1 MENSSGKKAKSGK
14 RFSQGLVLSFILVFL
29 ISLSGGILIYRQLR
43 ASLAFQPLQ
52 VEMARENIYDV
63 SQILNELY
71 QSEAYARSYMQT
83 FEADYYYGY
92 HACLDSAVDR
102 LRAMKARQIV
112 EDPSLTEK
120 VDTIGRILR
129 KKTRN
134 MERLFS
140 YMNTL
145 RQQSLEEASRKIID
159 SLQIETPWLPPRIEI
174 GEYEDTVVKVE
185 RRTENTDG
193 FFKRLS
199 RAFKKE
205 KIDTVYYVHQ
215 ENRIIEETIQ
225 PLEGLHDS
233 LRQAIARTVMEYED
247 MRRVADARLSRQ
259 VDNILKLDLALNEQI
274 MEVLDSWQQTEV
286 EASLQVL
293 RQRADDLR
301 RMSQTI
307 AWIGVLSFL
316 VTFLALFFL
325 LRSALR
331 SQKRERA
338 LAVSEA
344 EKAVL
349 LANREQLMKS
359 IAHDIKSPLSTIIG
373 STDLLD
379 RSGVPDESRHYLQ
392 CTKAASSYLLEL
404 VNNLLD
410 YVKWQSGEL
419 KSEQTLFNPC
429 KLFAEV
435 QAMYRLQAEEKG
447 LIFRFRMQGEAEGG
461 RDGDAAW
468 RGDGSCPDSE
478 GASSGWFK
486 GDALRIR
493 QICGNLLSNAI
504 KYTDAGFVEFR
515 VDWTEDALS
524 LVVRDSGR
532 GIAEADQERI
542 FEEFVRV
549 GKENAGVEGTG
560 LGLSV
565 TLKWVELLGGKLKL
579 ESALDKGSEFRV
591 TLPVQAVDG
600 AEVEQ
605 KVLDNKER
613 QGGRTND
620 SLRGFRVAVID
631 DDRMLQKIL
640 CAYLERMGLEVKA
653 TSNPDEL
660 MAWVAEAWPQLVV
673 TDLQMPRVSGY
684 EILERVKAVDAA
696 MPVILLTGKHFVD
709 VSASAGKADAS
720 SAAAEEEVSFAAVL
734 QKPVEFQALLDAIEK
749 CLQQDGS
756 PLPWGLQGQKNE
768 DVGKVGNAGDV
779 GNAGGDAYDLSSIRA
794 FLGDEPEK
802 MAEFLR
808 EFFDTVFDQLEDLK
822 IMVEEKDSARLSALS
837 HKMASMCGQLGMN
850 GLQDLLR
857 SWEKGLAVPSMQD
870 ILDLESRLQDLR
882 CRMEQDGLLTF

>member
-1 MENSSGKKAKSGK
+1 
-14 RFSQGLVLSFILVFL
+14 
-29 ISLSGGILIYRQLR
+29 
-43 ASLAFQPLQ
+43 
-52 VEMARENIYDV
+52 
-63 SQILNELY
+63 
-71 QSEAYARSYMQT
+71 
-83 FEADYYYGY
+83 
-92 HACLDSAVDR
+92 
-102 LRAMKARQIV
+102 
-112 EDPSLTEK
+112 
-120 VDTIGRILR
+120 
-129 KKTRN
+129 
-134 MERLFS
+134 
-140 YMNTL
+140 
-145 RQQSLEEASRKIID
+145 
-159 SLQIETPWLPPRIEI
+159 
-174 GEYEDTVVKVE
+174 
-185 RRTENTDG
+185 
-193 FFKRLS
+193 
-199 RAFKKE
+199 
-205 KIDTVYYVHQ
+205 
-215 ENRIIEETIQ
+215 
-225 PLEGLHDS
+225 
-233 LRQAIARTVMEYED
+233 
-247 MRRVADARLSRQ
+247 
-259 VDNILKLDLALNEQI
+259 
-274 MEVLDSWQQTEV
+274 
-286 EASLQVL
+286 
-293 RQRADDLR
+293 
-301 RMSQTI
+301 
-307 AWIGVLSFL
+307 
-316 VTFLALFFL
+316 
-325 LRSALR
+325 
-331 SQKRERA
+331 
-338 LAVSEA
+338 
-344 EKAVL
+344 
-349 LANREQLMKS
+349 MKS

-379 RSGVPDESRHYLQ
+379 RSGVPAESRHYLQ

-447 LIFRFRMQGEAEGG
+447 LIFRFRMQGEAEEG

-549 GKENAGVEGTG
+549 GKEKAGVEGTG

-565 TLKWVELLGGKLKL
+565 TLKWVELLGGKLQL

-600 AEVEQ
+600 SEVEQ

-613 QGGRTND
+613 QGGRAND
-620 SLRGFRVAVID
+620 SLRGIRVAVID

-684 EILERVKAVDAA
+684 EILERVKAVDAVL
-696 MPVILLTGKHFVD
+696 PVILLTGKHFVD
-709 VSASAGKADAS
+709 VSASAGKGDTS
-720 SAAAEEEVSFAAVL
+720 SAAAEEDVSFSAVL
-734 QKPVEFQALLDAIEK
+734 QKPVEFSALLEVIGK

-756 PLPWGLQGQKNE
+756 LLSLGDQEQMKG
-768 DVGKVGNAGDV
+768 DAGKL

-794 FLGDEPEK
+794 FLGDEPER

-837 HKMASMCGQLGMN
+837 HKMASMCGQLRMN

-857 SWEKGLAVPSMQD
+857 SWEKGFAVPSMQD
-870 ILDLESRLQDLR
+870 ILDLESRLQDLQ
-882 CRMEQDGLLTF
+882 CRMVQDGLLAGA